1 MIWWLI
7 FSRVFDVNFVILNCS
22 LFQKQLVVT
31 RIHIDRLGLAR
42 TVQRSAVT
50 VETIMWHCTTPLWQ
64 LNWVVIQTSASS
76 WIFTYILLVRN
87 IAKMA
92 IRNISTQFPLFSRFF
107 GSSSCV
113 DRCTTMNP
121 LKCSKSKKT
130 TTTDNTRC
138 SVRIPKTRALVD
150 ATNYIS

>member
-50 VETIMWHCTTPLWQ
+50 VETIMWHCTTPWWQ
-64 LNWVVIQTSASS
+64 LNWVVIQTSALS
-76 WIFTYILLVRN
+76 WIFTYILLVTNIDQMARN
-87 IAKMA
+87 
-92 IRNISTQFPLFSRFF
+92 TLTHFPLFSEIFD
-107 GSSSCV
+107 GSSYVNSCS
-113 DRCTTMNP
+113 TMNP
-121 LKCSKSKKT
+121 LGCSKSKKT